1 MIVDEL
7 LALLLSICQLFQRV
21 IFALLRKI
29 SAKTTQ
35 RRVVYVAY
43 ARKSDQ
49 NVTRVSSLGRLRK
62 YVTFLCEKSIK
73 SSAIYTKHDTIEG
86 SVCFLKGA
94 DHVSERQVVQR
105 WMITVGGVEQAR
117 IGAGQ
122 SVEIGRKPIRP
133 LREDGFKRIDIVDN
147 KRSMSKRHALLIV
160 DPTGVAT
167 IRDLHS
173 TNGTYL
179 VGSNGDLLRL
189 DPDVDFQ
196 LPDSLMRMQFGDVP
210 VDFVRVEDEVQEEEH
225 SNVRD
230 LFSYA
235 TDDEKHEEPAASGLS
250 VDQILDLRA
259 GEPTGIFHA
268 QSVSEP
274 GLSWQKGKSIKDALE
289 GSASVDDA
297 SVDDASVDSEQIDS
311 ASVDSDPINAAP
323 INHDVTVPVVLE
335 QQEAPVEPRN
345 LFADAR
351 AESENAQ
358 AESENA
364 QVAQSQAE
372 PLQAEPLNVEP
383 LQAEQSQAESAQA
396 ESYEVE
402 SDKVEPAEIESSEIE
417 STETE
422 PAEIEP
428 SKTESNPLEGNRYYL
443 THEDSNKAY
452 ENYTNI
458 GPLDSRFTATSI
470 DISDISDISGIDSDA
485 SYTPAFEPGSVFEKV
500 SKGEFDAQQNI
511 VEAGGF
517 TSKEAEE
524 STDFSKQFEM
534 AQHSELL
541 PYLASNPGLY
551 DDLYAWLAAQG
562 NADVDA
568 ALARNSGYS
577 AYRKAIEQ

>member
-1 MIVDEL
+1 ML
-7 LALLLSICQLFQRV
+7 LVRCGINCLA
-21 IFALLRKI
+21 
-29 SAKTTQ
+29 
-35 RRVVYVAY
+35 
-43 ARKSDQ
+43 
-49 NVTRVSSLGRLRK
+49 VSSLGLSRK
-62 YVTFLCEKSIK
+62 YVIFLCEKSIK
-73 SSAIYTKHDTIEG
+73 TSAIYTKHDTIKG

-117 IGAGQ
+117 VGAGQ

-160 DPTGVAT
+160 DPKGVAT

-210 VDFVRVEDEVQEEEH
+210 VDFVRVEDEVQEEET

-289 GSASVDDA
+289 GSA

-372 PLQAEPLNVEP
+372 PLNAEPLNVEP

-402 SDKVEPAEIESSEIE
+402 SDKVESAEIDAS
-417 STETE
+417 ETE
-422 PAEIEP
+422 PAEVEP
-428 SKTESNPLEGNRYYL
+428 SKTASNPLEGNRYYL

-470 DISDISDISGIDSDA
+470 DISDISSIDSDA